1 MGLRFCPRPKIRT
14 SLRRIDDNGC
24 NPVLGPSHPESFDR
38 RPQSKVTMTEPP
50 LKTAALPQVGQTAPD
65 FELPDSTRAMRRLS
79 ELTAYGPLV
88 LLFYRGH
95 W

>member
-1 MGLRFCPRPKIRT
+1 
-14 SLRRIDDNGC
+14 
-24 NPVLGPSHPESFDR
+24 
-38 RPQSKVTMTEPP
+38 MTEPS

-65 FELPDSTRAMRRLS
+65 FELPDSTGAMRRLS
-79 ELTAYGPLV
+79 ELTASGPLV